1 MALPSR
7 RAAKRRTEERR
18 GPGRGLRPGVVFSA
32 LLHLS
37 LAALVIVA
45 SLQREKPPEPL
56 PPPSYA
62 MEFER
67 GAPDR
72 PAEEESNPPPS
83 VAEAPQQDAV
93 PQEAPAPEA
102 PLAEVEPPAPE
113 PAWTPREAQTR
124 PPPQPEAP
132 LTAEATPPR
141 PEDLPIPPPPAP
153 PQPQRDAALTSP
165 PRPPA
170 RPPPSERLP
179 GLFLPEARTLQPAPP
194 RPAGSRPGLDL
205 SPGRLQQPGRD
216 SPDAQALV
224 RGAQVG
230 PDWRNAFRRWL
241 EDHKRYPEAARVV
254 GEEGTNRIELIVDPD
269 GRVRSARLLRRSG
282 SVWLDAGTM
291 SLFRNAVLPPFPPGS
306 DPSGVTVDLTINYIL
321 IR

>member
-1 MALPSR
+1 VALPSR

-83 VAEAPQQDAV
+83 VAEAPPQDAV

-165 PRPPA
+165 PRPLPA
-170 RPPPSERLP
+170 RRRPNGCRASSCRRRAPSSR
-179 GLFLPEARTLQPAPP
+179 R
-194 RPAGSRPGLDL
+194 RPALRVLAPASTCRPVGC
-205 SPGRLQQPGRD
+205 S
-216 SPDAQALV
+216 S
-224 RGAQVG
+224 RGATRRT
-230 PDWRNAFRRWL
+230 PRRW
-241 EDHKRYPEAARVV
+241 
-254 GEEGTNRIELIVDPD
+254 
-269 GRVRSARLLRRSG
+269 
-282 SVWLDAGTM
+282 
-291 SLFRNAVLPPFPPGS
+291 
-306 DPSGVTVDLTINYIL
+306 
-321 IR
+321 